1 MFVDEIFLYDNHI
14 IWVLGPPQSYMMDSI
29 ISMVQSFTIDVL
41 EIVVPPLVH
50 LEVDF
55 YVLDKNI
62 GDHSPPL
69 LYVSEQKVMPDSGK
83 TSMWAERL

>member
-1 MFVDEIFLYDNHI
+1 
-14 IWVLGPPQSYMMDSI
+14 MMDSI

-50 LEVDF
+50 LEVDS
-55 YVLDKNI
+55 YVLDRNI
-62 GDHSPPL
+62 DDHNPL
-69 LYVSEQKVMPDSGK
+69 LHHVGEQKVMPDSGK